1 MGKPLV
7 VIVTGPPG
15 AGKTV
20 LGRKLS
26 EELRLPF
33 IGKDDIKVILF
44 DTLGWKDRQWSM
56 RLGAASFEILFH
68 VLERQLAAAKSA
80 VVETAFI
87 PQYHTTRFRGL
98 QEAYGFTPVQI
109 LCTADDEV
117 LFERFVAR
125 IQAGER
131 HPGHAD
137 HLTSYDPFAELL
149 RERGYGVLDI
159 GGLLLE
165 VDTTDFDAVDVEGL
179 VQAIPVMNHADQ
191 DARAAYERVI
201 AEIRRV
207 LSNRQ
212 APIVVA
218 LDGGSGAGKSTL
230 ASRIERAVHATGIP
244 LDDFFSADIPD
255 DRWDGFTVE
264 EKLEHVFDWDRVRDQ
279 VIAPLLEGRVARWH
293 AFDFESGLRPDGTY
307 RMQAEATER
316 EPADVILIEGAY
328 AAGPALADLVDL
340 TILVDVPVEQRHARL
355 RRRED
360 KSFLETWHRR
370 WDPLERY
377 YFLDVRPKS
386 SFDLVVRPME
396 GMPDDGQRPCQRG
409 PGDGA

>member
-1 MGKPLV
+1 MSRPLV

-20 LGRKLS
+20 LGRRLS
-26 EELRLPF
+26 EELSLPF
-33 IGKDDIKVILF
+33 IGKDDIKEILF
-44 DTLGWKDRQWSM
+44 ETLGWKDRQWSI

-68 VLERQLAAAKSA
+68 VLERQLAAGKSA

-87 PQYHTTRFRGL
+87 PQYHTARFLGL
-98 QEAYGFTPVQI
+98 QEAYGFEPVQI
-109 LCTADDEV
+109 LCTVDDQL
-117 LFERFVAR
+117 LFQRFTRR
-125 IQAGER
+125 IEAGER

-137 HLTSYDPFAELL
+137 HLTPYDQFAELL
-149 RERGYGVLDI
+149 RERNYDALDI
-159 GGLLLE
+159 GGSLLE

-179 VQAIPVMNHADQ
+179 VQAISVANHD
-191 DARAAYERVI
+191 DPNTRVTHERVI
-201 AEIRRV
+201 AEVRRV
-207 LSNRQ
+207 LSNQ
-212 APIVVA
+212 KAPILVA

-230 ASRIERAVHATGIP
+230 AALIEQELDTTVIP

-264 EKLEHVFDWDRVRDQ
+264 EKLERVFDWDRVRDQ
-279 VIAPLLEGRVARWH
+279 AIAPLLEGKPARWH

-307 RMQAEATER
+307 GMQADATER

-328 AAGPALADLVDL
+328 SAGPALADLVDL
-340 TILVDVPVEQRHARL
+340 SILIDVPVEQRHARL

-360 KSFLETWHRR
+360 EDFLETWHRR

-377 YFLDVRPKS
+377 YFHDVRPKS
-386 SFDLVVRPME
+386 SFDLVVRPE
-396 GMPDDGQRPCQRG
+396 VEMPNHGQRPWQ
-409 PGDGA
+409 P